1 MADYGKFCP
10 VSMGAEVMADR
21 WTPLILRELIMGS
34 TRFNDIA
41 RGLPG
46 ISRSLL
52 VQRLRHLERKGV
64 LDRWPSLSGKGS
76 EYHLTAAGA
85 DLERAI
91 MAMGEWSVR
100 WLYNESRP
108 RDIDPIT
115 LTWWMHR
122 RIDRDELPAD
132 RVTVQFNFTAP
143 ERVTTWVVLER
154 REISVCKQPPG
165 YDVDVVV
172 TGETGDFGQIFAGVE
187 SWRSAI
193 ERGAVRIDGPPRFA
207 QAIPRWF
214 LTSPFADSMAEMA
227 RRYGLPGVDD
237 EPADS
242 RTGARCGVDA
252 GVVGHQ
258 TPGSRREPRAEVSS
272 STTASSSMAPTSRR
286 SPATTVASASSA
298 RVATR
303 PQR

>member
-1 MADYGKFCP
+1 MTQRGFDRFGRYQCKEWTNPVHISDFALGGRPWDNVAMADYGKFCP

-143 ERVTTWVVLER
+143 DRVTTWVVLER

-214 LTSPFADSMAEMA
+214 LTSPFGGSMGEMA

-237 EPADS
+237 EPA
-242 RTGARCGVDA
+242 T
-252 GVVGHQ
+252 
-258 TPGSRREPRAEVSS
+258 REPAPVA
-272 STTASSSMAPTSRR
+272 ASL
-286 SPATTVASASSA
+286 PAS
-298 RVATR
+298 
-303 PQR
+303 